1 MAQQQFNPTPG
12 ASTNADCETVINANA
27 TDAEGRLSAIE
38 AASPQVVSYTLS
50 NPIGVELVGSTDLFG
65 PMVPLAATPGATAR
79 QCLVRWTFVGFNTT
93 ASAPNPGDFVDSY
106 LSCALTTDAPNVYS
120 FGTRFIKGTGRTATT
135 STVGFSEITV
145 NPGEVFSFSAQSGA
159 FASGEP
165 GNDVLEAVA
174 SFGPNTDGTKITFL
188 LL

>member
-12 ASTNADCETVINANA
+12 VSTNADCEAVINANA

-38 AASPQVVSYTLS
+38 AASPQIVSYTLS
-50 NPIGVELVGSTDLFG
+50 NPLGIELVGFTDLFG
-65 PMVPLAATPGATAR
+65 PMTPLSSGAPGPR
-79 QCLVRWTFVGFNTT
+79 QCLVKWTFVGYNTL

-106 LSCALTTDAPNVYS
+106 LSCGLTTDAPNVYS
-120 FGTRFIKGTGRTATT
+120 FGTRFVKGTGRTATT
-135 STVGFSEITV
+135 SIVGFNEITV
-145 NPGEVFSFSAQSGA
+145 NPGEVFNFGAQSGA
-159 FASGEP
+159 FAAGQP

-174 SFGPNTDGTKITFL
+174 NFGPNPDGTKITFL